1 MIIQNGTRVCCT
13 TYFGGKPIQ
22 SITLMYRYT
31 ACKAFRQLLQELGD
45 FAGQREVVAENL
57 QSNVVREVHL
67 LAKELREERKVL
79 TIVDII

>member
-1 MIIQNGTRVCCT
+1 MCFFV
-13 TYFGGKPIQ
+13 
-22 SITLMYRYT
+22 YRYT

-79 TIVDII
+79 LYHLLGMLNH

>member
-1 MIIQNGTRVCCT
+1 
-13 TYFGGKPIQ
+13 
-22 SITLMYRYT
+22 MYRYT

-67 LAKELREERKVL
+67 LAKELREERKVPL
-79 TIVDII
+79 CISFTGCVKLFKERNY

>member
-1 MIIQNGTRVCCT
+1 MYLV
-13 TYFGGKPIQ
+13 
-22 SITLMYRYT
+22 YRYT

-79 TIVDII
+79 LSTGSRQEHFTLDLTLKI